1 MKIEQLK
8 DLLKK
13 FDANIIYDADLKKKK
28 LV

>member
-13 FDANIIYDADLKKKK
+13 FDANIIYDADLIKKK